1 MILALSLLAFVGT
14 ALMGYAQWA
23 NQPAREVSPHNL
35 TLGEKAQVFVQQYYA
50 DLNNRNYEAAYPM
63 WLQKTT
69 STFCG
74 FLSGYQATE
83 QDKIVTQVGQVKGD
97 KIDVPIT
104 VVATEAL
111 PTGRVISTYQGYE
124 ELQQVDGSLNITS
137 GSIPRTSRQP
147 SPMTLLPVLTADA
160 TTIQYAQSVIQQ
172 FYNYIN
178 QRDYPAA
185 YSLWGQ
191 DYHTQTLYCDFVGD
205 YAHTRHDDV
214 QVNTPTPLAD
224 GTAQVGVMITAH
236 EDTPTT
242 HNYAATYIVRQNGV
256 WKILS
261 GTQNPVQ

>member
-23 NQPAREVSPHNL
+23 NQPAPEVSPHNL

-124 ELQQVDGSLNITS
+124 ELQQVDGSPQDYQREYPPNLKATISNDVAARS
-137 GSIPRTSRQP
+137 DSRCNHH
-147 SPMTLLPVLTADA
+147 
-160 TTIQYAQSVIQQ
+160 TICAI
-172 FYNYIN
+172 
-178 QRDYPAA
+178 RYPAVLQLHQPA
-185 YSLWGQ
+185 
-191 DYHTQTLYCDFVGD
+191 
-205 YAHTRHDDV
+205 
-214 QVNTPTPLAD
+214 
-224 GTAQVGVMITAH
+224 
-236 EDTPTT
+236 
-242 HNYAATYIVRQNGV
+242 
-256 WKILS
+256 
-261 GTQNPVQ
+261 